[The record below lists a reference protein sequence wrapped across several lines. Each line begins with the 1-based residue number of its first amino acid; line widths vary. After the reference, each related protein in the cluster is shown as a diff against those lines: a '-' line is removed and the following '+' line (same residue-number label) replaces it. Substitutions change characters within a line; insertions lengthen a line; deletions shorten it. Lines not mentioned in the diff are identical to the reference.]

1 MRARRPGLARLAL
14 ALALALGLV
23 VAVAGAGCGGD
34 DGPPT
39 SVKVGD
45 EEVPATRLADALQ
58 GVCVARAQA
67 AAGDVEAAERTFL
80 DRSHDTLHVLAL
92 ALEAVD
98 RAKAGELLLAK
109 QLVESDLEATP
120 VRDGLAKDLGRLGEV
135 TRSGL
140 ARLEISTP
148 PCE

>member
-1 MRARRPGLARLAL
+1 MSAEVSRRRARLGGLFVAL
-14 ALALALGLV
+14 VL
-23 VAVAGAGCGGD
+23 VAGGAACGGD

-58 GVCVARAQA
+58 GVCLAGRQA
-67 AAGDVEAAERTFL
+67 ATGNVEAARRTFF
-80 DRSHDTLHVLAL
+80 DRSHDTLHLLAV
-92 ALEAVD
+92 ALEVVD
-98 RAKAGELLLAK
+98 RQKAGEVLLAK
-109 QLVESDLEATP
+109 QLVEADLEVTP
-120 VRDGLAKDLGRLGEV
+120 VRANLALDLGRLADV

-140 ARLEISTP
+140 ERLEISTP

>member
-1 MRARRPGLARLAL
+1 MTAPGAARLVGLLLVGAL
-14 ALALALGLV
+14 AMTG
-23 VAVAGAGCGGD
+23 GACGDD

-45 EEVPATRLADALQ
+45 EEVPATRLADAFQ
-58 GVCVARAQA
+58 GICLARRQA
-67 AAGDVEAAERTFL
+67 GAGNPQSARTTFF

-92 ALEAVD
+92 AWEDVD
-98 RAKAGELLLAK
+98 RQKAGELLLAK
-109 QLVESDLEATP
+109 QLVEADLEATP
-120 VRDGLAKDLGRLGEV
+120 VRANLVQDLKRLADV